1 MKYLPQAEKN
11 CGIDLQNEDFVMG
24 KGPPQADFFSILNL
38 QNDGFVLEN
47 GPPQA
52 ENFAILDLQ
61 NEDFLLEN
69 GPPQARKK
77 FETFPWKLEEINI
90 FSWLFL
96 ENANFPQSFL
106 ISSANFLQT
115 LISSKR

>member
-1 MKYLPQAEKN
+1 
-11 CGIDLQNEDFVMG
+11 MG
-24 KGPPQADFFSILNL
+24 KGPPQAENFAILNL

-77 FETFPWKLEEINI
+77 FETFP
-90 FSWLFL
+90 
-96 ENANFPQSFL
+96 
-106 ISSANFLQT
+106 
-115 LISSKR
+115 